1 MANVYI
7 PGQHEDNYGQLPYR
21 LAQQA
26 EPLARAESRT
36 VSELLREAFR
46 TYRASAVRRRLV
58 EGNEYARGRSS
69 GPYTANDV
77 EDLVSE
83 ARRELAGESRRSE

>member
-1 MANVYI
+1 MSTSRGNTKTITVSFPI
-7 PGQHEDNYGQLPYR
+7 D

-26 EPLARAESRT
+26 EQLARAESRT
-36 VSELLREAFR
+36 MSELLREAFR

-69 GPYTANDV
+69 GPYTENDV

-83 ARRELAGESRRSE
+83 ARTESTGERRPSE

>member
-1 MANVYI
+1 MSTSRSNTKTITVSFPI
-7 PGQHEDNYGQLPYR
+7 D

-26 EPLARAESRT
+26 EQLARAESRT
-36 VSELLREAFR
+36 MSELLREAFR

-58 EGNEYARGRSS
+58 EGNEYAQGRSS
-69 GPYTANDV
+69 GPYTENEV

-83 ARRELAGESRRSE
+83 ARRELAGERRRSE

>member
-1 MANVYI
+1 MSTSRGNTKTITVSFPI
-7 PGQHEDNYGQLPYR
+7 D

-26 EPLARAESRT
+26 EQLARAESRT
-36 VSELLREAFR
+36 MSELLREAFR

-69 GPYTANDV
+69 GRYTENDV

-83 ARRELAGESRRSE
+83 ARRELAGERRRPE

>member
-1 MANVYI
+1 MSTSRGNTKTITVSFPI
-7 PGQHEDNYGQLPYR
+7 D

-26 EPLARAESRT
+26 EQLARAESRT
-36 VSELLREAFR
+36 MSELLREAFR

-69 GPYTANDV
+69 GRHTEKDV
-77 EDLVSE
+77 EDLVSK
-83 ARRELAGESRRSE
+83 ARRELTGERRRSE